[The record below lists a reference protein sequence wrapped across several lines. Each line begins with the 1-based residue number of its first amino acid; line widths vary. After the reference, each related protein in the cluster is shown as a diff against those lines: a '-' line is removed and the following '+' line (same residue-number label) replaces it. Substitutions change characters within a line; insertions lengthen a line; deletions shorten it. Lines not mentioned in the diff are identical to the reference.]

1 MKGCIIVRKKKEGE
15 LYCKK
20 KKKKIAKGF
29 CFLVCLIVK
38 RNIFIYIFVLVV
50 LVFLLLL
57 LVLSV
62 TEKYIYF
69 LFSPVINLFVS

>member
-1 MKGCIIVRKKKEGE
+1 MKGCIIVREKGE
-15 LYCKK
+15 IYCK

-50 LVFLLLL
+50 LVLLLLL

-62 TEKYIYF
+62 TEKYIFFIFTCY
-69 LFSPVINLFVS
+69 

>member
-1 MKGCIIVRKKKEGE
+1 MKGCIIVREKGE
-15 LYCKK
+15 IYCKK

-50 LVFLLLL
+50 LVLLLLL

>member
-1 MKGCIIVRKKKEGE
+1 MKGCIIVRKKRKGN
-15 LYCKK
+15 YIA

-50 LVFLLLL
+50 LVLLLLL

-62 TEKYIYF
+62 TEKYIFFIFTCY
-69 LFSPVINLFVS
+69 

>member
-1 MKGCIIVRKKKEGE
+1 MKGCIIVREKKEGE
-15 LYCKK
+15 ICCK

-50 LVFLLLL
+50 LVLLLLL

>member
-1 MKGCIIVRKKKEGE
+1 MKGCIIVREKKEGE
-15 LYCKK
+15 IYCK

-50 LVFLLLL
+50 LVLLLLL

-62 TEKYIYF
+62 TEKYIFFIFTCY
-69 LFSPVINLFVS
+69 

>member
-1 MKGCIIVRKKKEGE
+1 MQ
-15 LYCKK
+15 K

-50 LVFLLLL
+50 LVLLLLL

-62 TEKYIYF
+62 TEKYIFFIFTCY
-69 LFSPVINLFVS
+69 

>member
-1 MKGCIIVRKKKEGE
+1 MKGCIIVREKKEGE
-15 LYCKK
+15 IYCQKK
-20 KKKKIAKGF
+20 KKKFAKGF

>member
-1 MKGCIIVRKKKEGE
+1 MKGCIIVREKGE
-15 LYCKK
+15 IYCKKK

-50 LVFLLLL
+50 LVLLLLL

-62 TEKYIYF
+62 TEKYIFFIFTCY
-69 LFSPVINLFVS
+69 

>member
-15 LYCKK
+15 LYCKKK

-38 RNIFIYIFVLVV
+38 RNIFIYIYLY
-50 LVFLLLL
+50 L
-57 LVLSV
+57 
-62 TEKYIYF
+62 
-69 LFSPVINLFVS
+69 

>member
-1 MKGCIIVRKKKEGE
+1 MKGCIIVREKKEGE
-15 LYCKK
+15 IYCK

-69 LFSPVINLFVS
+69 LFSPVINFFVT